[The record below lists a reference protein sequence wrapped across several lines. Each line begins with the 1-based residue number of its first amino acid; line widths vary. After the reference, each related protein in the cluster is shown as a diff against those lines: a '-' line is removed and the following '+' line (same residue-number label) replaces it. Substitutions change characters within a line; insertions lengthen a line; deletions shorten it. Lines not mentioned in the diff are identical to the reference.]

1 MLTRFGV
8 LGACFFLAL
17 SLTFM
22 PLPSWAA
29 PWRPDWVALVVIYWI
44 MALPE
49 RVGLATAW
57 SLGLA
62 MDAIS
67 GGVLGVQAL
76 SLTLVA
82 YVVARFHLQLRAFP
96 VWQQSLA
103 LVPILALAAFPS
115 YWLAGMGNRSDPRFP
130 WPVILTSAL
139 IWPWIFAVLRDLRRR
154 FVIG

>member
-1 MLTRFGV
+1 MLTRLGV

-17 SLTFM
+17 TLTFI
-22 PLPSWAA
+22 PLPPWAA

-57 SLGLA
+57 SLGLLV
-62 MDAIS
+62 DAIS

-76 SLTLVA
+76 GLTLTA

-103 LVPILALAAFPS
+103 LVPILALAAFPGF
-115 YWLAGMGNRSDPRFP
+115 WLAGMGNRGDPLFP
-130 WPVILTSAL
+130 WPGILTSAL
-139 IWPWIFAVLRDLRRR
+139 IWPWMFAVLRDVRRR

>member
-17 SLTFM
+17 SLTFI

-57 SLGLA
+57 SLGLL

-76 SLTLVA
+76 SLTLAA

-115 YWLAGMGNRSDPRFP
+115 YWLAGMGNRGDPLFP
-130 WPVILTSAL
+130 WPGILTSAL
-139 IWPWIFAVLRDLRRR
+139 IWPWIFAVLRDVRRR
-154 FVIG
+154 FVLG

>member
-1 MLTRFGV
+1 MLTRSGV

-17 SLTFM
+17 SLTFI

-57 SLGLA
+57 SLGLL
-62 MDAIS
+62 MDVIS

-76 SLTLVA
+76 SLTLAA

-115 YWLAGMGNRSDPRFP
+115 YWLAGMGNRGDPLFP
-130 WPVILTSAL
+130 WPGILTSAL
-139 IWPWIFAVLRDLRRR
+139 IWPWIFAVLRDVRRR
-154 FVIG
+154 FVLG

>member
-1 MLTRFGV
+1 MLARFGV
-8 LGACFFLAL
+8 LAACFFLAL
-17 SLTFM
+17 TLTFV
-22 PLPSWAA
+22 PLPPWAA

-57 SLGLA
+57 VLGLL
-62 MDAIS
+62 MDAGS

-76 SLTLVA
+76 SLTLAA

-103 LVPILALAAFPS
+103 LVPILALAAFPGF
-115 YWLAGMGNRSDPRFP
+115 WLAGMGNRGDPLFP
-130 WPVILTSAL
+130 WSGILTSAL
-139 IWPWIFAVLRDLRRR
+139 IWPWMFAVLRDLRRR
-154 FVIG
+154 FVAA

>member
-17 SLTFM
+17 SLTFI

-57 SLGLA
+57 SLGLL
-62 MDAIS
+62 MDVIS

-76 SLTLVA
+76 SLTLAA

-115 YWLAGMGNRSDPRFP
+115 YWLAGMGNRGDPLFP
-130 WPVILTSAL
+130 WPGIVTSAL
-139 IWPWIFAVLRDLRRR
+139 IWPWIFAVLRDVRRR
-154 FVIG
+154 FVLG